1 MFDKLRRQLDD
12 AYRDSGM
19 TVGLPTVKV
28 DASQLKHLLDHYDA
42 LNSKVSITDEEYKLF
57 EKLKK
62 IWFHAKAEETGTFFI
77 CGELGKKDSM
87 GLPEH
92 ILVCP
97 AYGSDGMAMYTMSKP
112 YSAPEW

>member
-1 MFDKLRRQLDD
+1 MKE
-12 AYRDSGM
+12 
-19 TVGLPTVKV
+19 
-28 DASQLKHLLDHYDA
+28 
-42 LNSKVSITDEEYKLF
+42 ITEKEYELF

-62 IWFHAKAEETGTFFI
+62 IWFHAEAEKTGAFFI
-77 CGELGKKDSM
+77 CGELGKKDAM

-97 AYGSDGMAMYTMSKP
+97 SYGLDGMAIYTMSRP